1 MIALGR
7 STGIWDYDADMAEE
21 PDGIPQNAF
30 FVMEA
35 GKTFPLLEAVI
46 NIGRMLDNHLVLDDL
61 RVSRHH
67 ARLRAVQGHFVLADL
82 DSTGGIFV
90 NGRRV
95 TETILYPHD
104 TISLGGVL
112 LTFQQDEPLPRLD
125 LADTIK

>member
-1 MIALGR
+1 M
-7 STGIWDYDADMAEE
+7 DKNMAEE
-21 PDGIPQNAF
+21 PDAIPQNAF

-35 GKTFPLLEAVI
+35 GRTFPLLEPII

-67 ARLRAVQGHFVLADL
+67 AQLRAAQGHFVLVDR
-82 DSTGGIFV
+82 DSTAGIFV

-104 TISLGGVL
+104 TISLGGVI

-125 LADTIK
+125 LADTIQ